1 MIGFISGRVD
11 HIGTNFCLIDTNGV
25 GYRVFMNNGDL
36 SRIVPDQKIK
46 VYTYLSVREDA
57 LLLYGFLTYDAY
69 NLFIQLITVSG
80 IGPKVA
86 QGILGAA
93 KVDSFYLAIK
103 NKDLKF
109 LTKLPG
115 IGKKTANRLIL
126 ELKDKVGTIESSAE
140 AGEGESATSGG
151 GSLMPDTSVL
161 GTVAEGLA
169 YLGYTQSE
177 ISQVLEQ
184 LTVTEDSKA
193 EDLLKAALRL
203 MARRG

>member
-25 GYRVFMNNGDL
+25 GYRVFMNGGDL

-69 NLFIQLITVSG
+69 SLFIQLITVSG

-115 IGKKTANRLIL
+115 IGKKTAERMLL
-126 ELKDKVGTIESSAE
+126 ELKDMAGPEEGDDVGPL
-140 AGEGESATSGG
+140 GG
-151 GSLMPDTSVL
+151 GSVTVDTSVRSE
-161 GTVAEGLA
+161 VAEGLA
-169 YLGYTQSE
+169 QLGFSQAE
-177 ISQVLEQ
+177 IAPVLDQ
-184 LTVTEDSKA
+184 LTITEQSKV
-193 EDLLKAALRL
+193 EDVLKAALGL
-203 MARRG
+203 LYRRG